1 MDMTRRCNIS
11 FYVWLFVCSAGII
24 KCNNSL
30 MSNDSSRCLN
40 GAVELHQ
47 NSISEKQMV
56 IYNRQ
61 FTSLESIFG
70 NTHTFVYCSKKSR
83 INY

>member
-1 MDMTRRCNIS
+1 MRTMHQIKTFVQATLLVFLLTMTN
-11 FYVWLFVCSAGII
+11 LII
-24 KCNNSL
+24 ANEQRLKPL
-30 MSNDSSRCLN
+30 LN

-56 IYNRQ
+56 IYNRE